1 MSSSIE
7 NIEKVLGAKRFGDRS
22 AQIDW
27 ILTDSRSLCFPEET
41 LFFALKTKRNDG
53 HKYLPELY
61 ERGVRNF
68 VVGELPADMKSFQ
81 DANFLQLANP
91 LKGLQKLAE
100 KHREQ
105 FQIPV
110 IGITGSNGKTIVKE
124 WLYQL
129 LSPDRVV
136 TRSPRSY
143 NSQIGVP
150 LSVWLMNERTEL
162 AIFEAGISEM
172 GEMEALQ
179 TIIKPT
185 VGILTNIGG
194 AHQENFFSLQD
205 KCMEKLTLFKDCDV
219 IIYDGDNELISSC
232 VAKSLFTS
240 RENKKKKKRNGK
252 LAEKHREQFQIPVIG
267 ITGSNGKTIV
277 KEWLYQLLSPDRVV
291 TRSPR
296 SYNSQIGVPLSVW
309 LMNEHTELAI
319 FEAGISEMGEME
331 ALQTIIKPT
340 VGILTNIGGAHQEN
354 FFSLQDK
361 CMEKLTL
368 FKDCDVI
375 VYDGDNELISSCV
388 AKSLFTSREIAW
400 SKKDNERPLFIESI
414 QKGEHVTTI
423 KYRYL
428 GMPNEFSIPF
438 IDDASI
444 ENSLHCLAVALYMM
458 VSPEQITE
466 RMARLEQIAMRLEV
480 KEGKNGCVLI
490 NDSYNSDLASLDIA
504 LDFMSRRSDDKG
516 KKRTLILS
524 DMLETGQ
531 SSKLL
536 YRQVAELVHS
546 RGVEKIIG
554 VGEEIRTAAARF
566 EIEKYFFRTT
576 EELLESDLLA
586 GLRNEVILVKGSRA
600 FHFDRISDRL
610 ELKVHETILEINL
623 NDLVDNLNYY
633 RSKLKPETKMVCM
646 VKASA
651 YGAGSYEIAKTLQD
665 HRVDYLAVA
674 VADEGS
680 DLRKAGITCSIMI
693 MNPELTAFKTMF
705 DYKLEPEVY
714 SFHLLNELIKAA
726 EKEGVTNFPIHIKL
740 DTGMHRLGFAPEEI
754 PELIDRLKKQTAVIP
769 RSVFSHLVGSDGAQ
783 FDSFTRRQIEMFEAA
798 SECLQEA
805 FQHKILR
812 HICNTAG
819 IERYPGAQF
828 DMVRLGIGL
837 YGIDPFT
844 NQIIHNVSTLK
855 TTILQIHEVPKE
867 ETVGYSRK
875 GHLERDSRIAAIP
888 IGYADGLN
896 RRLGNGHAYCLVNG
910 QKAPYVG
917 NICMDVCMIDVTD
930 IDCKE
935 GDKAIIFG
943 DDLPVTVL
951 SEILETIPYEILTS
965 VSNRVKRVYYQ
976 N

>member
-240 RENKKKKKRNGK
+240 RE
-252 LAEKHREQFQIPVIG
+252 
-267 ITGSNGKTIV
+267 
-277 KEWLYQLLSPDRVV
+277 
-291 TRSPR
+291 
-296 SYNSQIGVPLSVW
+296 
-309 LMNEHTELAI
+309 
-319 FEAGISEMGEME
+319 
-331 ALQTIIKPT
+331 
-340 VGILTNIGGAHQEN
+340 
-354 FFSLQDK
+354 
-361 CMEKLTL
+361 
-368 FKDCDVI
+368 
-375 VYDGDNELISSCV
+375 
-388 AKSLFTSREIAW
+388 IAW

-414 QKGEHVTTI
+414 QKGAHATTI

-504 LDFMSRRSDDKG
+504 LDFMSRRSDDKE

-531 SSKLL
+531 SGKLL

-554 VGEEIRTAAARF
+554 
-566 EIEKYFFRTT
+566 
-576 EELLESDLLA
+576 
-586 GLRNEVILVKGSRA
+586 
-600 FHFDRISDRL
+600 
-610 ELKVHETILEINL
+610 
-623 NDLVDNLNYY
+623 
-633 RSKLKPETKMVCM
+633 
-646 VKASA
+646 
-651 YGAGSYEIAKTLQD
+651 
-665 HRVDYLAVA
+665 
-674 VADEGS
+674 
-680 DLRKAGITCSIMI
+680 
-693 MNPELTAFKTMF
+693 
-705 DYKLEPEVY
+705 
-714 SFHLLNELIKAA
+714 
-726 EKEGVTNFPIHIKL
+726 
-740 DTGMHRLGFAPEEI
+740 
-754 PELIDRLKKQTAVIP
+754 
-769 RSVFSHLVGSDGAQ
+769 
-783 FDSFTRRQIEMFEAA
+783 
-798 SECLQEA
+798 
-805 FQHKILR
+805 
-812 HICNTAG
+812 
-819 IERYPGAQF
+819 
-828 DMVRLGIGL
+828 
-837 YGIDPFT
+837 
-844 NQIIHNVSTLK
+844 
-855 TTILQIHEVPKE
+855 
-867 ETVGYSRK
+867 
-875 GHLERDSRIAAIP
+875 
-888 IGYADGLN
+888 
-896 RRLGNGHAYCLVNG
+896 
-910 QKAPYVG
+910 
-917 NICMDVCMIDVTD
+917 
-930 IDCKE
+930 
-935 GDKAIIFG
+935 
-943 DDLPVTVL
+943 
-951 SEILETIPYEILTS
+951 
-965 VSNRVKRVYYQ
+965 
-976 N
+976 